1 MKRRSLL
8 RVLAVTAAGTAMR
21 PLAAAGALP
30 LAIPNSVMSRA
41 DEVIR

>member
-1 MKRRSLL
+1 VELPSKVEL
-8 RVLAVTAAGTAMR
+8 VVN
-21 PLAAAGALP
+21 LAAAGAIP